1 MFFTDQAKQQRID
14 VDGSAGTLVGGPG
27 ITGTG
32 TALVDE
38 NGYSTFEMRQSRR
51 GTMKSQRG
59 TMRYVLLKPIV
70 SCRLCQGGR

>member
-1 MFFTDQAKQQRID
+1 MVLSMNGKYSCFFTDQAKQQRID

-59 TMRYVLLKPIV
+59 TMRYF
-70 SCRLCQGGR
+70 

>member
-59 TMRYVLLKPIV
+59 TMRYLRFHVVYVREVARK
-70 SCRLCQGGR
+70 